1 MDFCG
6 GTAFTWSQQQD
17 GEMEAAAMLQ
27 SAGAARA
34 SCRSQLPSLPLPAAL
49 HPLSSRPHGLLL
61 AAGIF
66 PPPTSSPPL
75 QASFSGSVS
84 LLPVARSRCLFR
96 KRKQISLLQRCSQNL
111 FLKVNLWER
120 ASPKMRLSVLLSREC
135 GQEVLTSPSPGKR
148 SRFEPSSRY
157 AGSRAKLPESTQEA
171 RGTGQQ
177 HSSCFLYASLG
188 CKACLEHGGCSVEW
202 MGTSGLHLRPEACR
216 DSSSASGHCS
226 LGCWCL

>member
-1 MDFCG
+1 MG
-6 GTAFTWSQQQD
+6 KWKQQQCCRVQ
-17 GEMEAAAMLQ
+17 ELRERPVSASSLLCPFLQ
-27 SAGAARA
+27 LCIHSPADPTGSCWQLASFLLPHLPHRCRLPFQGA
-34 SCRSQLPSLPLPAAL
+34 SHCCLWPGPAAY
-49 HPLSSRPHGLLL
+49 
-61 AAGIF
+61 
-66 PPPTSSPPL
+66 
-75 QASFSGSVS
+75 SGKENKS
-84 LLPVARSRCLFR
+84 
-96 KRKQISLLQRCSQNL
+96 SLLQRCSQNL

-120 ASPKMRLSVLLSREC
+120 ASPKMRLSVLLSRGC

-216 DSSSASGHCS
+216 GSSSASGHCS
-226 LGCWCL
+226 LGCSCL

>member
-1 MDFCG
+1 MWG
-6 GTAFTWSQQQD
+6 HSVHVVP
-17 GEMEAAAMLQ
+17 
-27 SAGAARA
+27 AARWGNGSSSNVA
-34 SCRSQLPSLPLPAAL
+34 ECRSCESVLSQPAPFSAPSCSSASTLQQTPRAPAG
-49 HPLSSRPHGLLL
+49 S
-61 AAGIF
+61 F
-66 PPPTSSPPL
+66 PPPASSPPL

-96 KRKQISLLQRCSQNL
+96 KRKQISLLQRRSQNL

-202 MGTSGLHLRPEACR
+202 MGTSGPHLRPEACR

-226 LGCWCL
+226 LGCSCL

>member
-1 MDFCG
+1 MRGLFAQLSRG
-6 GTAFTWSQQQD
+6 PSSKMGKWKQQQCVRVQ
-17 GEMEAAAMLQ
+17 ELRERPVSASSLLCPFLQ
-27 SAGAARA
+27 L
-34 SCRSQLPSLPLPAAL
+34 CI
-49 HPLSSRPHGLLL
+49 HSSRPHGLLL

-216 DSSSASGHCS
+216 DSSSASGYCS
-226 LGCWCL
+226 LGCSCL